1 MRDLMTVLK
10 GGRCWV
16 ANKVALIIANPA
28 RNKVSVVVPD
38 NEYDVS

>member
-1 MRDLMTVLK
+1 MTVLK
-10 GGRCWV
+10 GGRCCWV

-38 NEYDVS
+38 NEMRDPDAS